1 MVGCSYHAGGEAGL
15 GRWTEGLG
23 PEVDKASFRKGSQ
36 VRIEHTTSVASSISR
51 QSKEVDAKVLR
62 FDFVDLYFF
71 WVLWDLGILALLK
84 GVFVP
89 I

>member
-1 MVGCSYHAGGEAGL
+1 M

-36 VRIEHTTSVASSISR
+36 VSMEHATSVAPGISR

-62 FDFVDLYFF
+62 LDFVDLYFL